1 METRLKP
8 THHQIAEILID
19 KRISDMTQ
27 YLIEDYGYSLE
38 KALDLVYTS
47 KTIELLQIEDAEL
60 YVQSSAYVYEMLIKE
75 LGLYPVF
82 DNDNPTMVAEDPF
95 SY

>member
-1 METRLKP
+1 MFLSFINKFDNFEIRLN
-8 THHQIAEILID
+8 T
-19 KRISDMTQ
+19 
-27 YLIEDYGYSLE
+27 SLE

-82 DNDNPTMVAEDPF
+82 DNDNPAMVAEDPF

>member
-47 KTIELLQIEDAEL
+47 KTISKFA
-60 YVQSSAYVYEMLIKE
+60 V
-75 LGLYPVF
+75 
-82 DNDNPTMVAEDPF
+82 
-95 SY
+95 